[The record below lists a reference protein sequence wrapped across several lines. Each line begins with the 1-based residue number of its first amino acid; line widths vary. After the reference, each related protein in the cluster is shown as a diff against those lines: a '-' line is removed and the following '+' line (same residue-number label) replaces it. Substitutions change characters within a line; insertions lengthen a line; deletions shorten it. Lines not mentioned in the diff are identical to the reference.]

1 MCGRVIYT
9 LARRIIMLRLEL
21 VSLPLLVDASFP
33 KFCANSSL
41 LVIGCA
47 TAFFIVIV
55 GYTIH
60 VRRLNKLLAGTP
72 EEQRRAMKSGV
83 TQQQVDLGWRYLG
96 Y

>member
-1 MCGRVIYT
+1 
-9 LARRIIMLRLEL
+9 MLRLER
-21 VSLPLLVDASFP
+21 VSLSRLADASFFP
-33 KFCANSSL
+33 QICTNASL

-55 GYTIH
+55 CYAIH

>member
-1 MCGRVIYT
+1 MFI
-9 LARRIIMLRLEL
+9 
-21 VSLPLLVDASFP
+21 
-33 KFCANSSL
+33 
-41 LVIGCA
+41 VIGCA
-47 TAFFIVIV
+47 TAFFIVIT

-60 VRRLNKLLAGTP
+60 VRRLNKLLGGTP

>member
-1 MCGRVIYT
+1 
-9 LARRIIMLRLEL
+9 
-21 VSLPLLVDASFP
+21 
-33 KFCANSSL
+33 
-41 LVIGCA
+41 VIGCA

-60 VRRLNKLLAGTP
+60 VRRLNKLLSGTP